1 MYLMS
6 FYIFLSLEQISSTK
20 KHVNVKALHTFFH
33 PSVRYLVLVFGV
45 AVTQISYQPD
55 EMGFEADDRGMIRR
69 ISICTE
75 GGEVL
80 RRAEN
85 ILAGLP
91 YSVHLLQ

>member
-1 MYLMS
+1 MGRLVE
-6 FYIFLSLEQISSTK
+6 LK
-20 KHVNVKALHTFFH
+20 KYVDVKALYMFFH
-33 PSVRYLVLVFGV
+33 PSVRYLVLVFCV
-45 AVTQISYQPD
+45 AVTQISNQPD

-69 ISICTE
+69 VSICTE

-91 YSVHLLQ
+91 YGVHLLQ